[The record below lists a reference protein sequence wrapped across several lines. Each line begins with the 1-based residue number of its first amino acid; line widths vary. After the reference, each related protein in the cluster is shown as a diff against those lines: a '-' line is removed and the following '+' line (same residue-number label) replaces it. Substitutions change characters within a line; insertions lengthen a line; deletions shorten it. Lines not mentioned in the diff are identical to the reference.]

1 MAATATV
8 TPVAGEQDWGALVDE
23 YETNIVTESLEK
35 KVEQLDV
42 NKNAPAAATAAT
54 AAPAVAAEEAPAA
67 APSDEQ
73 VLREFWGR
81 FTLTKDSGTCFLLNC
96 LAKIFWES
104 SDILSKIRYVL
115 AKIAKFAVFAEY
127 GRRPVVYLGVW
138 VYFEYYFWIHRLWR
152 LVL

>member
-54 AAPAVAAEEAPAA
+54 AAPTVAAEEAPAA

-73 VLREFWGR
+73 VRGE
-81 FTLTKDSGTCFLLNC
+81 K
-96 LAKIFWES
+96 
-104 SDILSKIRYVL
+104 
-115 AKIAKFAVFAEY
+115 
-127 GRRPVVYLGVW
+127 
-138 VYFEYYFWIHRLWR
+138 H
-152 LVL
+152 